1 MKFKRIIFMG
11 TPDYATTIFKEILE
25 KNYNIIALFTQPD
38 KAVGRSKELKF
49 PHIKQFTFDN
59 NFNIPIYQPESL
71 KDVSTIQTI
80 KDLNPDIIIV
90 AAYGKILPKDILDI
104 APCVNLHA
112 SLLPKYRGASPI
124 QQSLLNNDK
133 YTGITAM
140 KMGVG
145 LDDGDILGLNYLKID
160 KDIVVAEL
168 FDKLS
173 ILAAKLT
180 IKILEKYDLISPK
193 KQNNLF
199 VSHCGKI
206 TKSDGVIDFKDANDF
221 YNRYR
226 AYKNWPDIYL
236 ESKLKIKECKLIETL
251 SNNKEGEIL
260 EINKE
265 NIIIG
270 CNKGSIC
277 ISEVQPNSKKQ
288 MKVVDYIRGKRLSIE
303 DKLS

>member
-1 MKFKRIIFMG
+1 MRFKRIIFMG

-25 KNYNIIALFTQPD
+25 NNYNIIALFTQPD
-38 KAVGRSKELKF
+38 KSVGRSKELKF
-49 PHIKQFTFDN
+49 PHIKQFTLDN
-59 NFNIPIYQPESL
+59 NFNIPIYQPKSL
-71 KDVSTIQTI
+71 KDVSTIKTI
-80 KDLNPDIIIV
+80 KDLNPDMIIV

-124 QQSLLNNDK
+124 QQSLLNNDD

-140 KMGVG
+140 KMDVG
-145 LDDGDILGLNYLKID
+145 LDDGDILGMNYIKID
-160 KDIVVAEL
+160 KDIVVSEL

-173 ILAAKLT
+173 ILASKLT
-180 IKILEKYDLISPK
+180 IDILEKYDLISPI
-193 KQNNLF
+193 KQNNAL

-206 TKSDGVIDFKDANDF
+206 TKNNGLITFEDANDF

-226 AYKNWPDIYL
+226 AYKSWPDIYL
-236 ESKLKIKECKLIETL
+236 ESKLKIKECKLIETS
-251 SNNKEGEIL
+251 SNNKEAQIL

-265 NIIIG
+265 NIIVG
-270 CNKGSIC
+270 CKKGTIS

-288 MKVVDYIRGKRLSIE
+288 MKAVDYIRGKRLSIG
-303 DKLS
+303 DTLS